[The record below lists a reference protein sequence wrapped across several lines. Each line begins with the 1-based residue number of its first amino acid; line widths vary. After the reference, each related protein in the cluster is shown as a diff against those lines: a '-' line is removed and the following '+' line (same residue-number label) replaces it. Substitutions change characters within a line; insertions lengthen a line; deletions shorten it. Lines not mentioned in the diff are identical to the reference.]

1 MNRVA
6 VSSYERSEVRCT
18 LKTEH
23 RMINN
28 DECYEKAT
36 VRKHLNLSNDNWVN
50 TISKGEVKTSFIE
63 PA

>member
-1 MNRVA
+1 
-6 VSSYERSEVRCT
+6 
-18 LKTEH
+18 
-23 RMINN
+23 MINN

-36 VRKHLNLSNDNWVN
+36 VRKHFNLSNENWVN